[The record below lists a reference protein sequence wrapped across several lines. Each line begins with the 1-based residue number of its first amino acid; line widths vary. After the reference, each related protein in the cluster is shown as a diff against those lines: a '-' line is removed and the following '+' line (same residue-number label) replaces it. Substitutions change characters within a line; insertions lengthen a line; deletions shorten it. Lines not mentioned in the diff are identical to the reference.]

1 MLNLKGGYRTIIILF
16 KIFSNAEPHSRKKNK
31 INKKQQ
37 QHLSRVA
44 YVTGEVI
51 NEHAQRLYSLRHRHR
66 VPSGF
71 RVTSPAVAQARALL
85 H

>member
-1 MLNLKGGYRTIIILF
+1 MQSHT
-16 KIFSNAEPHSRKKNK
+16 AEKKNN
-31 INKKQQ
+31 NKRQQ

-51 NEHAQRLYSLRHRHR
+51 NEHEQRLYSLRHRHR
-66 VPSGF
+66 VLHLA